1 MVSGVEIGYNTG
13 ASAMQMAETIF
24 GDGVTVV
31 SASYTGDNRSSAIYT
46 NGDLTGGV
54 APSDTGV
61 ILSTGQASSFT
72 TSNRW
77 QSNTSA
83 STTTNTSGV
92 NNDTDFNT
100 ISGGSTYDAAWLD
113 VSFIPTGDT
122 LTLSFVFASEEFPE
136 YTTSSFNDA
145 VGVWVNGVH
154 VPLSIGDGTTSV
166 NNVGGPTGSNL
177 YVDNTQDQYNT
188 EMDGFTVTM
197 TLNIPV
203 DPNILNTIKI
213 GIADVG
219 DSSYDS
225 NILIAADSGQ
235 TTLIAVT
242 DDVSMYA
249 NGTKT
254 FDLLGNDT
262 NSTSG
267 TLQITEIN
275 GVPVSA
281 GSTVTLSTGQ
291 TITVNADG
299 TITVV
304 ADSDGEAVNFTYQ
317 VDALS
322 GSTVVGTS
330 TGIVNLD
337 VIPCFVSG
345 TLISTT
351 RGTVPVEDLSVGD
364 MVLTMDEGPQPL
376 RWIGNREVEA
386 TGKMAPVLIEANAIG
401 EHDALLV
408 SPQHRV
414 LMRDPLAALL
424 FGEEE
429 VLVKARDLVN
439 GSTIRHVEGGTV
451 TYHHILFDRH
461 QVVYSE
467 GLPTESFHP
476 GPQATKQFDPEV
488 LEEICTLFPELTPET
503 GMNHGP
509 AARLSLKSYEAR
521 LLAEAAA

>member
-77 QSNTSA
+77 QSNTST

-92 NNDTDFNT
+92 NNDADFNA

-203 DPNILNTIKI
+203 DPNI
-213 GIADVG
+213 
-219 DSSYDS
+219 
-225 NILIAADSGQ
+225 
-235 TTLIAVT
+235 
-242 DDVSMYA
+242 
-249 NGTKT
+249 
-254 FDLLGNDT
+254 
-262 NSTSG
+262 
-267 TLQITEIN
+267 
-275 GVPVSA
+275 
-281 GSTVTLSTGQ
+281 
-291 TITVNADG
+291 
-299 TITVV
+299 
-304 ADSDGEAVNFTYQ
+304 
-317 VDALS
+317 
-322 GSTVVGTS
+322 
-330 TGIVNLD
+330 
-337 VIPCFVSG
+337 
-345 TLISTT
+345 
-351 RGTVPVEDLSVGD
+351 
-364 MVLTMDEGPQPL
+364 
-376 RWIGNREVEA
+376 
-386 TGKMAPVLIEANAIG
+386 
-401 EHDALLV
+401 
-408 SPQHRV
+408 
-414 LMRDPLAALL
+414 
-424 FGEEE
+424 
-429 VLVKARDLVN
+429 
-439 GSTIRHVEGGTV
+439 
-451 TYHHILFDRH
+451 
-461 QVVYSE
+461 
-467 GLPTESFHP
+467 
-476 GPQATKQFDPEV
+476 
-488 LEEICTLFPELTPET
+488 
-503 GMNHGP
+503 
-509 AARLSLKSYEAR
+509 
-521 LLAEAAA
+521 